1 VGQRLG
7 GTSEWREDRGKK
19 RMQLRASK
27 VTRWRSL
34 PTKEMRV
41 GTGRRLE
48 KAGGGRRERAGGGH
62 HALSLPETGRTGG
75 EICE

>member
-1 VGQRLG
+1 
-7 GTSEWREDRGKK
+7 
-19 RMQLRASK
+19 

-34 PTKEMRV
+34 PTKEMQV

-48 KAGGGRRERAGGGH
+48 KAGGGQWERAGGGH
-62 HALSLPETGRTGG
+62 HGLSLPETGRTGG